1 MWPFSRTDL
10 VLLHPPSVYDF
21 RDHPIMFGPI
31 SDVIPSTAIFE
42 MYPVGFTAMA
52 EYLGRSGFRVRII
65 NLGLRMLKSP
75 NYNPE
80 AVIKA
85 LKPLAFGIDL
95 HWLPHVQ
102 GSLKVASLCKKHHP
116 GIPVIMGGFSSSYFF
131 MELLQR
137 PEVDYVLRGDS
148 TEEPLRMLMEAIST
162 GRTKDLSHVPNL
174 AWKTRHSEIVENP
187 ISHLPQVL
195 DHYVDNYGSMMRSA
209 IRYLDIKSMLPIH
222 DWWSY
227 PITAVMTCRGC
238 VHSCSFCGGS
248 RYGLRIFGQR
258 SEPAFRP
265 PDLVVQDIRKISG
278 FTSAPIFVVGDLRQA
293 GEDYARQVLEGL
305 EPLRVPN
312 QVVIEL
318 FGKAPLSY
326 FKKLAQAVANFNL
339 EMSPESHELEVRAAS
354 GKHYTNQELEETIQ
368 AALDAGC
375 RKFDLFF
382 MIGLPKQTFE
392 SVLATVDYCE
402 ALLKRFGPRLVPFIS
417 PLAPFIDP
425 ASPIF
430 EEPERFGY
438 KLFFKTLEE
447 FEKALLQP
455 SWKYALSYE
464 TKWMSRDQIVEATY
478 EAALRLNRIKARFGL
493 LDPATS
499 HKVEERILLA
509 RRLIKQ
515 IDECLL
521 LPEAQRR
528 KALEGM
534 KQEIQKANSDTLCEA
549 REIQWPSPKNFHFM
563 GIAKNLLRRSG
574 KRT

>member
-65 NLGLRMLKSP
+65 NLALRMLKSP
-75 NYNPE
+75 SYNPE

-85 LKPLAFGIDL
+85 LRPLAFGIDL

-102 GSLKVASLCKKHHP
+102 GSLKVASICKKHHP

-148 TEEPLRMLMEAIST
+148 TEEPLRMLMEAISQ
-162 GRTKDLSHVPNL
+162 GRTKDLFHVPNL
-174 AWKTRHSEIVENP
+174 AWRTRHGKIVGNP

-258 SEPAFRP
+258 SKPAFRP

-326 FKKLAQAVANFNL
+326 FKKLAQAVPNFNL

-493 LDPATS
+493 LELPTS
-499 HKVEERILLA
+499 RKVEERILLA

-528 KALEGM
+528 KALDRM
-534 KQEIQKANSDTLCEA
+534 KQEIQEANSDTLCEA

-574 KRT
+574 KGT

>member
-65 NLGLRMLKSP
+65 NLALRMLKSP
-75 NYNPE
+75 SYNPE

-85 LKPLAFGIDL
+85 LRPLAFGIDL

-102 GSLKVASLCKKHHP
+102 GSLKVASICKKHHP

-148 TEEPLRMLMEAIST
+148 TEEPLRMLMEAISQ

-174 AWKTRHSEIVENP
+174 AWRTRHGKIVGNP

-258 SEPAFRP
+258 SKPAFRP

-305 EPLRVPN
+305 EPLKVPN

-326 FKKLAQAVANFNL
+326 FKKLAQAVPNFNL

-493 LDPATS
+493 LELPTS
-499 HKVEERILLA
+499 RKVEERILLA

-528 KALEGM
+528 KALDRM
-534 KQEIQKANSDTLCEA
+534 KQEIQEANSDTLCEA

-574 KRT
+574 K

>member
-65 NLGLRMLKSP
+65 NLALRMLKSP
-75 NYNPE
+75 SYNPE

-85 LKPLAFGIDL
+85 LRPLAFGIDL

-102 GSLKVASLCKKHHP
+102 GSLKVASICKKHHP

-148 TEEPLRMLMEAIST
+148 TEEPLRMLMEAISQ

-174 AWKTRHSEIVENP
+174 AWRTRHGKIVGNP

-258 SEPAFRP
+258 SKPAFRP

-326 FKKLAQAVANFNL
+326 FKKLAQAVPNFNL

-493 LDPATS
+493 LELPTS
-499 HKVEERILLA
+499 RKVEERILLA

-528 KALEGM
+528 KALDRM
-534 KQEIQKANSDTLCEA
+534 KQEIQEANSDTLCEA

-574 KRT
+574 K

>member
-1 MWPFSRTDL
+1 MWPFSSTDL

-52 EYLGRSGFRVRII
+52 EYLGRSGFKVRII
-65 NLGLRMLKSP
+65 NLGLRMLKSRS
-75 NYNPE
+75 YNPE
-80 AVIKA
+80 AVIKG

-102 GSLKVASLCKKHHP
+102 GSLKVASLCKKYHP

-131 MELLQR
+131 RELLQR

-148 TEEPLRMLMEAIST
+148 TEEPLRMLMEAVST
-162 GRTKDLSHVPNL
+162 GRTKDLSYIPNL
-174 AWKTRHSEIVENP
+174 AWKTREGEIVENP
-187 ISHLPQVL
+187 ISHIPEVL

-209 IRYLDIKSMLPIH
+209 LRYLDIKSMLPIH

-238 VHSCSFCGGS
+238 IHSCSFCGGS
-248 RYGLRIFGQR
+248 HYGLKIFGQR
-258 SEPAFRP
+258 RKPAFRP
-265 PDLVVQDIRKISG
+265 PELVVRDIKQISR

-293 GEDYARQVLEGL
+293 GEDYARQVLDGL
-305 EPLRVPN
+305 EPLKVPN

-318 FGKAPLSY
+318 FGKAPLLY
-326 FKKLAQAVANFNL
+326 FKKLAKAVPNFNL
-339 EMSPESHELEVRAAS
+339 EMSPESHDLEVRGAS
-354 GKHYTNQELEETIQ
+354 GKHYTNQEMEETIQ
-368 AALDAGC
+368 AAMEAGC

-382 MIGLPKQTFE
+382 MIGLPKQTIE

-402 ALLKRFGPRLVPFIS
+402 ALLKQFGSRLVPFIS

-438 KLFFKTLEE
+438 KLFFKTLKE
-447 FEKALLQP
+447 FETALLQP
-455 SWKYALSYE
+455 SWKYALGYE
-464 TKWMSRDQIVEATY
+464 TKWMTRDQIVEATY

-499 HKVEERILLA
+499 RKVEERILLA
-509 RRLIKQ
+509 RRLINQ

-521 LPEAQRR
+521 LPEAQRG
-528 KALEGM
+528 KALDKM
-534 KQEIQKANSDTLCEA
+534 KQDIQKANSDTLCEA

-563 GIAKNLLRRSG
+563 GIIRHLLAGRWIRD
-574 KRT
+574 